1 MPPIMQQG
9 CTIQCPHGGM
19 AQVIPTNLRAKVG
32 GVSALTPNDTFLISG
47 CPFMMGPKPSPCL
60 TIQWLA
66 PSVRTKANGSPVL
79 LASSVGLCKSPEG
92 VPQGPAMASGVQGRV
107 QGQ

>member
-1 MPPIMQQG
+1 MPYVLQQG
-9 CTIQCPHGGM
+9 CTIMCPHGGQ
-19 AQVIPTNLRAKVG
+19 AQVIPTNMRVKVG
-32 GVSALTPNDTFLISG
+32 GVPALLPTDTFLISG

-66 PSVRTKANGSPVL
+66 PAVRTKVNGSPVL
-79 LASSVGLCKSPEG
+79 LDSSVGICKSPEQI
-92 VPQGPAMASGVQGRV
+92 PQGTVQVLGVQRRV